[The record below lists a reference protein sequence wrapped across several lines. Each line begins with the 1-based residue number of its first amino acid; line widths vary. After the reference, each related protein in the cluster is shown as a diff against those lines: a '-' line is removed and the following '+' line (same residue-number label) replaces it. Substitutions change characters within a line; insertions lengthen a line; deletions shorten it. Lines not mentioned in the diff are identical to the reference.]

1 MNTTDIVEQ
10 HLQGAIGKVVFESV
24 HHHWYYTLG
33 EDTLGKIHRVLEWQV
48 WEDTDQI
55 GHRRGDTLKG
65 RAPGQLEV
73 FLQELGVHGA
83 QL

>member
-10 HLQGAIGKVVFESV
+10 HLKGAIGKVAFESV
-24 HHHWYYTLG
+24 HHHWFYTLG
-33 EDTLGKIHRVLEWQV
+33 EDTLGNTHRVLEWQV

-55 GHRRGDTLKG
+55 EHREGNTLKG
-65 RAPGQLEV
+65 RVPGQLEA
-73 FLQELGVHGA
+73 FLQELGESRA

>member
-10 HLQGAIGKVVFESV
+10 HLQAIGKVVFESV
-24 HHHWYYTLG
+24 HHHWFYTLG
-33 EDTLGKIHRVLEWQV
+33 GGTLGNSHRVLEWQV

-55 GHRRGDTLKG
+55 GHRGGDTLKY
-65 RAPGQLEV
+65 RVPGQLGV
-73 FLQELGVHGA
+73 FLQELEGTSGA